1 MENHGDPRDREGE
14 SGAEHEEYEFL
25 QETLK
30 DEKKRGRIGKS
41 TIIKCAALGLVFGMA
56 VRALRFFALKPVGR
70 RSACLRRRPDESVY
84 SGRSGGRW
92 KGMESRMLRRTES
105 T

>member
-30 DEKKRGRIGKS
+30 DEKKRGRIGK
-41 TIIKCAALGLVFGMA
+41 
-56 VRALRFFALKPVGR
+56 VR
-70 RSACLRRRPDESVY
+70 S
-84 SGRSGGRW
+84 
-92 KGMESRMLRRTES
+92 
-105 T
+105 